1 MQRLPSRTIQEGTKM
16 KLYKL
21 RVERGECKSICC
33 DGRFHIYYFN
43 GELHIAKCPYSNRT
57 ETVTVLKPLKV
68 RRG

>member
-1 MQRLPSRTIQEGTKM
+1 M

-21 RVERGECKSICC
+21 QVEGGECKSVCC

-43 GELHIAKCPYSNRT
+43 NELHIAKCPYSNRE
-57 ETVTVLKPLKV
+57 ETITVLRPLKV